1 MRLVCP
7 NCKANYEVPRH
18 AVPIGGREVKCASC
32 GHSWFQTRSK
42 KSNDGELTEP
52 ENEVIKEDTE
62 EVTSAASNQKKID
75 PSVIKILKEE
85 AKREIEARD
94 QERNKKNKPSKNKRS
109 FKNPR
114 NSEPAT
120 LTKDAILKHQS
131 KDALAEAYANDVIPR
146 ARGEAQK
153 ILQAAE
159 AYKKEVVAKAEGEA
173 SRFLAIYNE
182 YKNAK
187 SVTQE
192 RMYLETMEK
201 VLADIDKV
209 IIEKN
214 AGSVDGSF
222 ISWPSIMICPEYL
235 HISTRSFMR
244 LKHLI
249 NVDFPQPD
257 GPINDVTSLA

>member
-7 NCKANYEVPRH
+7 KCKANYEIPRH

-32 GHSWFQTRSK
+32 GHSWFQTRTK
-42 KSNDGELTEP
+42 KSNDGELIEP

-94 QERNKKNKPSKNKRS
+94 QERNKKNIPSKNKRS

-131 KDALAEAYANDVIPR
+131 KDALAEALDDKKTTKRSGFIFGLLIVLFA
-146 ARGEAQK
+146 
-153 ILQAAE
+153 LL
-159 AYKKEVVAKAEGEA
+159 AYTNSDQLISVLPAYEVYIVSYIELVDEIRLELNK
-173 SRFLAIYNE
+173 LAG
-182 YKNAK
+182 
-187 SVTQE
+187 
-192 RMYLETMEK
+192 
-201 VLADIDKV
+201 KV
-209 IIEKN
+209 I
-214 AGSVDGSF
+214 
-222 ISWPSIMICPEYL
+222 YL
-235 HISTRSFMR
+235 VIN
-244 LKHLI
+244 LI
-249 NVDFPQPD
+249 
-257 GPINDVTSLA
+257 